1 MITGMRLAMGNSF
14 MTVVSAEM
22 LAAQS
27 GIGYLIFNAR
37 LFMQTDRIL
46 VGILILGIMGIVAD
60 FVYQRL
66 MERLAYR
73 YSMKF

>member
-1 MITGMRLAMGNSF
+1 MGNSF